1 MTPGVV
7 DIVLILV
14 LVLYAVGG
22 YRRGFLVTLVGMVGL
37 LIGVGLCLWLL
48 PEYLDSLVPD
58 RFRVLRAGL
67 LVGAMFVFGGL
78 GQMAALRLVRTAH
91 LTLHR
96 SRARPLDSLLGALL
110 TTAVAAGL
118 IWFAAGVLRSSSS
131 TALGAALGHSRVIT
145 TIDAFA
151 PSSSDAVLRR
161 ALVALDDYGF
171 PRVFDQ
177 LSAEPIRPVEAAD
190 PGVVK
195 TAGIKR
201 AAESVVRIDALAVS
215 CGQSQEGSG
224 FVARPGLVV
233 TNAHVV
239 AGSERVSVR
248 SDGRKLSAVVVAFDP
263 NRDLAVLSVP
273 DLSAPALP
281 TGPELEQGDQAV
293 VAGYPLAGPYHLD
306 AARVRGVLD
315 ATGDDIYGHR
325 KVSREVYSLRVS
337 IERGNSGGPLLT
349 PEGAVA
355 GVIFAR
361 SLDDAGTA
369 YALTLD
375 ELNPVLG
382 EVTSSSR
389 QAVGTG
395 GCAR

>member
-1 MTPGVV
+1 MTPGLV
-7 DIVLILV
+7 DLILILV
-14 LVLYAVGG
+14 LILYAIGG
-22 YRRGFLVTLVGMVGL
+22 YRRGLLVTVVGMVGL
-37 LIGVGLCLWLL
+37 LAGVALCLWLL
-48 PEYLDSLVPD
+48 PEYLDALVPD

-67 LVGAMFVFGGL
+67 LVAAVFLAGGL

-91 LTLHR
+91 VSLHR
-96 SRARPLDSLLGALL
+96 SRARPLDSLLGAVL

-118 IWFAAGVLRSSSS
+118 IWFAAGVLRSTSS
-131 TALGAALGHSRVIT
+131 TSLGAALGRSQVLT
-145 TIDAFA
+145 TIDSFA

-177 LSAEPIRPVEAAD
+177 LSAEPIHPVEPAD
-190 PGVVK
+190 PNVVK
-195 TAGIKR
+195 TAGIRR

-215 CGQSQEGSG
+215 CGQSQEGTG
-224 FVARPGLVV
+224 FVARPSLVV

-248 SDGRKLSAVVVAFDP
+248 ADGRKLSAVVVAFDP
-263 NRDLAVLSVP
+263 ARDLAVLSVP
-273 DLSAPALP
+273 DLAAPALP
-281 TGPELEQGDQAV
+281 TGPELEEGDQAV

-306 AARVRGVLD
+306 AARVRGVID
-315 ATGDDIYGHR
+315 ATGDDIYGR
-325 KVSREVYSLRVS
+325 GKVEREVYSLRVS
-337 IERGNSGGPLLT
+337 IEPGNSGGPLLT
-349 PEGAVA
+349 PDGQVS

-369 YALTLD
+369 YALTLG
-375 ELNPVLG
+375 ELNPVLSG
-382 EVTSSSR
+382 VSSSR

-395 GCAR
+395 SCAR